1 MALLALLNATVC
13 VGFYRLMC
21 IKNGLFHWKST
32 VYRYLPFF
40 ILWFPW
46 KWDVTEKTLILIK
59 KTGKPLCGW
68 LYEND
73 DFAWSTARKSLYKWI
88 TNHFISLILI
98 CGRMITM
105 ICMWREAIW
114 KAGGRKGETG
124 QMTQSSY
131 RIWKNT
137 SNYYRFGVDYQMS
150 DKTTIRF
157 STDGNL
163 ASS

>member
-1 MALLALLNATVC
+1 
-13 VGFYRLMC
+13 
-21 IKNGLFHWKST
+21 
-32 VYRYLPFF
+32 
-40 ILWFPW
+40 
-46 KWDVTEKTLILIK
+46 
-59 KTGKPLCGW
+59 
-68 LYEND
+68 
-73 DFAWSTARKSLYKWI
+73 
-88 TNHFISLILI
+88 
-98 CGRMITM
+98 MITM

-150 DKTTIRF
+150 DKTTIGF

-163 ASS
+163 ANS